1 MSSSKIVAISM
12 SRYNGGV
19 KAKRQYG
26 SSTLTTFAVG
36 FEGQIG
42 NYTNIETG
50 GLTPG
55 DRKTAAI
62 NKFKAMKGIV

>member
-1 MSSSKIVAISM
+1 MKIEAISI

-26 SSTLTTFAVG
+26 SSTITTFSVG
-36 FEGQIG
+36 IVGD
-42 NYTNIETG
+42 NDSYRKIEVG

-55 DRKTAAI
+55 DRKTSAI
-62 NKFKAMKGIV
+62 NKFKEMNGIM